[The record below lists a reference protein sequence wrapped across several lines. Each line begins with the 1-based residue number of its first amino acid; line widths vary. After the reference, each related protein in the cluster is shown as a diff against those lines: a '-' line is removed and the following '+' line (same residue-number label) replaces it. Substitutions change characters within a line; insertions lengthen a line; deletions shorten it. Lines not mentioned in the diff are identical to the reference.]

1 MELIGTGWGKKK
13 WRHAGTAVLDGGSHL
28 PVLIQLEE
36 GLVLS
41 GAQHQE
47 VDEQEHAKR
56 IRVWI
61 QTEKKQQ
68 TWTADYYLKF

>member
-1 MELIGTGWGKKK
+1 MLAGK
-13 WRHAGTAVLDGGSHL
+13 WRHTGTLVLDGGSHL

-41 GAQHQE
+41 GPHHQE
-47 VDEQEHAKR
+47 VDEQKHAKR

-61 QTEKKQQ
+61 QTEKKQTNKHGQ
-68 TWTADYYLKF
+68 QIII